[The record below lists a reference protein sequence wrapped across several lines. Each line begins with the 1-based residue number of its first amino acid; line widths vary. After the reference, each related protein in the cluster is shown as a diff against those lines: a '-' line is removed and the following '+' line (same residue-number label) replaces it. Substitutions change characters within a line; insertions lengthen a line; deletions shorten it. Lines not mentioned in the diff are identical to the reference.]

1 MKSTVQ
7 TKQLTKQYNVVN
19 IDKSTYILLRNLGAQ
34 DVNIE
39 TQYGGIITLRT
50 KETIQRYAPVE
61 FPIVEVW
68 RAYFPNGESLVEILY
83 TYQGR
88 YNNE

>member
-19 IDKSTYILLRNLGAQ
+19 IDKSTYILLRNLGKK
-34 DVNIE
+34 DVEVE
-39 TQYGGIITLRT
+39 TQYGGIITLRAS
-50 KETIQRYAPVE
+50 ESIQIYAPVE
-61 FPIVEVW
+61 NPICEVW
-68 RAYFPNGESLVEILY
+68 RALFPNGESLIEILY

-88 YNNE
+88 